1 MTGRILTA
9 HVTDR
14 RRWRLALVLF
24 AGLAALHTWP
34 LATAPASLSRNNNDD
49 TILNEWVLAWDA
61 HQAVTDPAHLFDA
74 NIFYP
79 DRRTLAYAEHLLVP
93 AAMGAP
99 LLWAGASP
107 VLVYNLLLLAGFTLT
122 GWATWYVVARW
133 TGDSAA
139 GVLSGVLVA
148 FNAHTLT
155 RLPHL
160 QAQHAEFLPLALL
173 SFDALL
179 TTPRLSQ
186 AVRLAGWFALQ
197 ALVSFYLLV
206 FTATALVVGCLV
218 RPEDWWRGRGR
229 RVALLLTVAGALAV
243 MVVLPSLW
251 PYKQLGLVRSLH
263 EVGLYSARWRD
274 YLATPARIHY
284 SLWSA
289 RWFGGTAL
297 FPGFIALAFTAVAIG
312 RGDAFTDRRARMAL
326 AFGLVGMAL
335 SFGPAMPGYAVLYA
349 WVPLLAGIRGAARFG
364 YLAIVGTAW
373 LAGFGLAALRAR
385 WRAHRWMP
393 VATIAVI
400 AVANLESLAA
410 PVGYVAPQ
418 AISALHNHLPSHAIV
433 VEFPFY
439 PPDRIFHNAPY
450 LLEST
455 HHWRPMLNGYSG
467 LVPASYVEH
476 YRELRGFPDARAIDA
491 LRAAGVTHVFV
502 HDADL
507 RRWSGADAVDAVSRT
522 TDLRLLEAD
531 ADAQVSLYTL
541 APRRVP

>member
-1 MTGRILTA
+1 M
-9 HVTDR
+9 TDR
-14 RRWRLALVLF
+14 RSSWLALALF
-24 AGLAALHTWP
+24 AGLAVLHTWP

-49 TILNEWVLAWDA
+49 TILNEWIIAWVA
-61 HQAVTDPAHLFDA
+61 HQAVADPAHLFDA

-79 DRRTLAYAEHLLVP
+79 DRRTLAYSEHLIVP

-107 VLVYNLLLLAGFTLT
+107 VLVYNLLLLAGLTLT
-122 GWATWYVVARW
+122 GWATWHVVSRW
-133 TGDSAA
+133 TGDRAA
-139 GVLSGVLVA
+139 GVLSGVLAA

-179 TTPRLSQ
+179 TTPRLSH
-186 AVRLAGWFALQ
+186 AVRLAVWFALQ

-206 FTATALVVGCLV
+206 FTATALLAGFLV
-218 RPEDWWRGRGR
+218 RPEDWWGPRAR
-229 RVALLLTVAGALAV
+229 RVLPLLTLAGALAAAA
-243 MVVLPSLW
+243 VLPSLW

-263 EVGLYSARWRD
+263 EVALYSARWRD
-274 YLATPARIHY
+274 YLATPARVHY

-297 FPGFIALAFTAVAIG
+297 FPGFIALVFSAVAIG
-312 RGDAFTDRRARMAL
+312 RGDAFSDRRARMAV
-326 AFGLVGMAL
+326 AFGVAGCAL
-335 SFGPAMPGYAVLYA
+335 SFGPAMPGYATLYT
-349 WVPLLAGIRGAARFG
+349 WVPPLAGIRAAARFG
-364 YLAIVGTAW
+364 YLAIVATAL
-373 LAGFGLAALRAR
+373 LAGFGLAAMRAR
-385 WRAHRWMP
+385 WRGVRWMP

-400 AVANLESLAA
+400 ALANLESLAA
-410 PVGYVAPQ
+410 PVGYVAPEP
-418 AISALHNHLPSHAIV
+418 ISALHNRLPSNAIV

-439 PPDRIFHNAPY
+439 PPDRIFHNAQY

-467 LVPASYVEH
+467 VVPASYVDH
-476 YRELRGFPDARAIDA
+476 YRALRGFPDARAIDA

-502 HDADL
+502 HYDEM
-507 RRWSGADAVDAVSRT
+507 RRWSGAAAVEALRHTS
-522 TDLRLLEAD
+522 DLRLVD
-531 ADAQVSLYTL
+531 ADARVGLYTL
-541 APRRVP
+541 TPKNHS

>member
-1 MTGRILTA
+1 
-9 HVTDR
+9 VNDR
-14 RRWRLALVLF
+14 RSSWLALALF
-24 AGLAALHTWP
+24 AGLAVLHTWP

-49 TILNEWVLAWDA
+49 TILNEWTIAWVA
-61 HQAVTDPAHLFDA
+61 HQAVTDPTHLFDA

-79 DRRTLAYAEHLLVP
+79 DRRTLAYSEHLLVP

-99 LLWAGASP
+99 LFWAGASP

-122 GWATWYVVARW
+122 GWTTWYVVSRW
-133 TGDSAA
+133 TGDRAA
-139 GVLSGVLVA
+139 GVMSGVLVA

-179 TTPRLSQ
+179 TRPR
-186 AVRLAGWFALQ
+186 VRHALHLACWFALQ

-206 FTATALVVGCLV
+206 FTTTALVAGFLV
-218 RPEDWWRGRGR
+218 RPEDWWGAQAR
-229 RVALLLTVAGALAV
+229 RVLPLLAIAGALAV
-243 MVVLPSLW
+243 AAVLPSLW
-251 PYKQLGLVRSLH
+251 PYKQLGLVRSLN
-263 EVGLYSARWRD
+263 EVAIYSAHWRD
-274 YLATPARIHY
+274 YLATPSRVHY

-297 FPGFIALAFTAVAIG
+297 FPGFAGLALAAVAVG
-312 RGDAFTDRRARMAL
+312 TGVALEDRRARMAL
-326 AFGLVGMAL
+326 AFGVAGIAL
-335 SFGPAMPGYAVLYA
+335 SFGPAMPGYAVLYT

-364 YLAIVGTAW
+364 YLAIVGSAL

-385 WRAHRWMP
+385 WRETRWRP
-393 VATIAVI
+393 IATIAVI
-400 AVANLESLAA
+400 ALANLESLAA
-410 PVGYVAPQ
+410 PVGYVAPEP
-418 AISALHNHLPSHAIV
+418 ISPLHDRLPTNAIV

-439 PPDRIFHNAPY
+439 PPDRIFHNAQY

-455 HHWRPMLNGYSG
+455 RHWRPMLNGYSG
-467 LVPASYVEH
+467 IVPASYVEH

-502 HDADL
+502 HTEDM
-507 RRWSGADAVDAVSRT
+507 RRWSGPAAVDALGHT
-522 TDLRLLEAD
+522 AELRLVGAD
-531 ADAQVSLYTL
+531 ARVGLYTVTPKG
-541 APRRVP
+541 AP

>member
-1 MTGRILTA
+1 
-9 HVTDR
+9 VTDR
-14 RRWRLALVLF
+14 RQGWLALVLF
-24 AGLAALHTWP
+24 AVLATLHTWP

-49 TILNEWVLAWDA
+49 TILNEWVLAWVA
-61 HQAVTDPAHLFDA
+61 HQAVTDPVHLFDA

-79 DRRTLAYAEHLLVP
+79 ERRTLAYAEHLLVP

-99 LLWAGASP
+99 LFWAGASP

-122 GWATWYVVARW
+122 GWATWYVVWRW
-133 TGDSAA
+133 TGDAAA

-173 SFDALL
+173 SFDSLL
-179 TTPRLSQ
+179 TTPRPRHAL
-186 AVRLAGWFALQ
+186 RLAGWFALQ

-206 FTATALVVGCLV
+206 FTATALVSGWVV
-218 RPEDWWRGRGR
+218 RPEDWWGARAR
-229 RVALLLTVAGALAV
+229 RVVPLLAVAGAIAV
-243 MVVLPSLW
+243 VIVLPSLW
-251 PYKQLGLVRSLH
+251 PYTQLGVVRSLD
-263 EVGLYSARWRD
+263 EVGLYSAHWRD

-297 FPGFIALAFTAVAIG
+297 FPGFTALALTAVAIA
-312 RGDAFTDRRARMAL
+312 RGDALTDRRARMAL
-326 AFGLVGMAL
+326 AFGVVGMAL
-335 SFGPAMPGYAVLYA
+335 SFGPAMPGYAVLYE
-349 WVPLLAGIRGAARFG
+349 WLPPLAGIRGAARFG
-364 YLAIVGTAW
+364 YLTIVATGW

-385 WRAHRWMP
+385 WRGRRWVP
-393 VATIAVI
+393 IATIAVI

-418 AISALHNHLPSHAIV
+418 AISPLHNRLPPHAVV

-439 PPDRIFHNAPY
+439 PPDRTFHNAQY

-476 YRELRGFPDARAIDA
+476 YQALRDFPDARAIEA

-502 HDADL
+502 HHDEM
-507 RRWSGADAVDAVSRT
+507 RKWSGAGSVDALSHT
-522 TDLRLLEAD
+522 LDLRLIG
-531 ADAQVSLYTL
+531 ADAQVGLYTL
-541 APRRVP
+541 TPKSAP

>member
-1 MTGRILTA
+1 MILAT

-14 RRWRLALVLF
+14 RSSWLALALF
-24 AGLAALHTWP
+24 AGLAVLHTWP

-49 TILNEWVLAWDA
+49 TILNEWTIAWVA
-61 HQAVTDPAHLFDA
+61 HQAVADPAHLFDA

-79 DRRTLAYAEHLLVP
+79 DRRALAYSEHLIVP

-122 GWATWYVVARW
+122 GWATWYVVSRW
-133 TGDSAA
+133 TRDGAA
-139 GVLSGVLVA
+139 GILSGVLVA

-179 TTPRLSQ
+179 TTPRLSH
-186 AVRLAGWFALQ
+186 AVRLAIWFALQ

-206 FTATALVVGCLV
+206 FTATALVVGFLV
-218 RPEDWWRGRGR
+218 RPEDWWGPRAR
-229 RVALLLTVAGALAV
+229 RVLPLLAVAGALAAV
-243 MVVLPSLW
+243 IVLPSLW

-263 EVGLYSARWRD
+263 EVALYSARWRD
-274 YLATPARIHY
+274 YLATPARVHY

-297 FPGFIALAFTAVAIG
+297 FPGFIALAFTAIAIG
-312 RGDAFTDRRARMAL
+312 RGDAFSDRRARMAL
-326 AFGLVGMAL
+326 AFGVAGMAL
-335 SFGPAMPGYAVLYA
+335 SFGPAMPGYVALYT
-349 WVPLLAGIRGAARFG
+349 WVPPLAGIRSAARFG
-364 YLAIVGTAW
+364 YLAIVATAL
-373 LAGFGLAALRAR
+373 LAGFGLAAMRAR
-385 WRAHRWMP
+385 WRAARWMP
-393 VATIAVI
+393 IATIAVI
-400 AVANLESLAA
+400 ALANLESLAA
-410 PVGYVAPQ
+410 PVGYVAPEL
-418 AISALHNHLPSHAIV
+418 ISPLHNHLPPNAIV

-439 PPDRIFHNAPY
+439 PPDRVFHNAQY
-450 LLEST
+450 QLEST
-455 HHWRPMLNGYSG
+455 RHWRPMLNGYSG
-467 LVPASYVEH
+467 VTPASYVDH

-502 HDADL
+502 HYDAM
-507 RRWSGADAVDAVSRT
+507 RRWSGAAAVEALSHS
-522 TDLRLLEAD
+522 TDLRLID
-531 ADAQVSLYTL
+531 ADTRVGLYTL
-541 APRRVP
+541 TPKSAP